1 MAAGEK
7 DIYFG
12 TPTQLVEF
20 AKVLVPKM
28 GGMMAL
34 MAKAVYEKYGE
45 EAIEVIAEEVK
56 KAAREK
62 GKKFTEEYLK
72 ESGTKPEEIGVD
84 VALTKIYAKS
94 HGALAAAGLDL
105 RRQKLTKTESES
117 HVHYCGL
124 CEGWKATWPEGTRHL
139 CYIYSTQHDVG
150 FMEGVHPSLKWVAHA
165 EQDEDQPGLAHLP
178 PGECKPGAD
187 AKQPCIMKLKLL

>member
-1 MAAGEK
+1 MAAEEK

-12 TPTQLVEF
+12 TPKEKVDF

-28 GGMMAL
+28 AGMMAL

-45 EAIEVIAEEVK
+45 EAIEAIAEEVK
-56 KAAREK
+56 SAAREK
-62 GKKFTEEYLK
+62 GKRFTDDYLK
-72 ESGTKPEEIGVD
+72 KSGSKQEEIDVE

-124 CEGWKATWPEGTRHL
+124 CEGWKSTWPEGTKYL

-150 FMEGVHPSLKWVAHA
+150 FMEGVHPNLKWIAHA
-165 EQDEDQPGLAHLP
+165 EQDEDQPGLGHIP

-187 AKQPCIMKLKLL
+187 AEQPCVMKLKLL